1 MKPRLEQTDVAV
13 VGGGIAGLTAACYLA
28 REGVGVTIFEKA
40 PILGGRAATLEADG
54 FLFNRGGH
62 ALYTGGAASRVFEEL
77 GVSYGHGIPKDTFVL
92 HEGKLS
98 AFPAD
103 PIGLLRLDFLDAGD
117 KLALFRFFAAL
128 VRMEPSGL
136 ATTSVQ
142 EWIDRKIRR
151 PRLHQLMTVVA
162 RTFTYTTALD
172 LVSAE
177 LFVEKLQRSLKHPVH
192 YIDGGW
198 RVLVDGLRRAAERTG
213 AHIVEGARVEAV
225 EVDAGRARA
234 VRLRGGSLVRPS
246 SAVVLATGAR
256 DAARLLDRGGS
267 QALRT
272 IVDGLIPVATACLD
286 VALERLPVPDNPV
299 VQDLDGPRF
308 ASAQS
313 LYSRVA
319 PEGGAL
325 IIAFKQL
332 DPRLPGDPREDE
344 HDLEDLLDAA
354 QPGWRDVLVRRQ
366 YLPRIESVGALP
378 TAESGGFAG
387 RPSPRAPGIDGLY
400 VAGDWVGPE
409 GFLVDAS
416 VASARKAAE
425 LALEDGAVES
435 SGWISSPR
443 PMVGSG
449 TCTPR
454 GSSWRDLRVHLKE

>member
-1 MKPRLEQTDVAV
+1 V
-13 VGGGIAGLTAACYLA
+13 AGLTAACLLA
-28 REGVGVTIFEKA
+28 REGVGVTLLEKT
-40 PILGGRAATLEADG
+40 PILGGRASTLEADG

-77 GVSYGHGIPKDTFVL
+77 GASYRHGTPKDTFVL

-98 AFPAD
+98 AFPAN
-103 PIGLLRLDFLDAGD
+103 PMGLLRLDFLDAGD
-117 KLALFRFFAAL
+117 KLALFRFFATLAR
-128 VRMEPSGL
+128 VEPNGL

-142 EWIDRKIRR
+142 EWLDCKIRR
-151 PRLHQLMTVVA
+151 PRLHRLMTAVA
-162 RTFTYTTALD
+162 RTFSYTTALD

-177 LFVEKLQRSLKHPVH
+177 LFVERLQRTLKHPVH

-198 RVLVDGLRRAAERTG
+198 QVLVDGLRRAAERAGT
-213 AHIVEGARVEAV
+213 HIVEGARVETV
-225 EVDAGRARA
+225 EVDAAR
-234 VRLRGGSLVRPS
+234 VRGVFLRGGSQMRAP
-246 SAVVLATGAR
+246 AVVLATGAP
-256 DAARLLDRGGS
+256 DAARLLDGDGG

-272 IVDGLIPVATACLD
+272 IVDGLVPVATACLD

-325 IIAFKQL
+325 VIAFKQL
-332 DPRLPGDPREDE
+332 DPRFPGDPREDE
-344 HDLEDLLDAA
+344 RDLEDLLDAA

-387 RPSPRAPGIDGLY
+387 RPGSRVPGIDGLY

-416 VASARKAAE
+416 VASARRAAE
-425 LALEDGAVES
+425 LALKDSAVE
-435 SGWISSPR
+435 
-443 PMVGSG
+443 
-449 TCTPR
+449 R
-454 GSSWRDLRVHLKE
+454 GGDLRRRQRAASSS